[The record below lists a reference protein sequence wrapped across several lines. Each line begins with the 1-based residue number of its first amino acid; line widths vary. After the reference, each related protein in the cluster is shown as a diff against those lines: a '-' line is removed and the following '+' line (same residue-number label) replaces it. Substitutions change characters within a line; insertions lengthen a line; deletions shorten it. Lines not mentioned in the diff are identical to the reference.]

1 MQWVLEHLFQIAA
14 ILFVVISFVRG
25 IRNARQTTQSDEHT
39 TGSEETD
46 EQRRVREIQERIR
59 RKIAERRGGHL
70 PEPAAPHRPAHA
82 EPPPVMPRREVE
94 LPDPGEVFRGPLK
107 RALEEIERKLQPA
120 APPPVMVHA
129 NRAELERQERLAEE
143 MRQLE
148 QARAQAA
155 RRAAHLAADQ
165 AQAARTGAALRTA
178 MQGDLLRDLR
188 DPHSLRRAFV
198 LREVLGPPVG
208 MR

>member
-14 ILFVVISFVRG
+14 LLFVIISVVRG
-25 IRNARQTTQSDEHT
+25 IRNARETSQPGGGHT

-59 RKIAERRGGHL
+59 RKIAERRGGHA
-70 PEPAAPHRPAHA
+70 PEAAAPHGHA
-82 EPPPVMPRREVE
+82 QPPPVMPRREAE
-94 LPDPGEVFRGPLK
+94 FPERGEVFRGPLQ

-120 APPPVMVHA
+120 APPPVMAHA
-129 NRAELERQERLAEE
+129 NRAELERQAQLAEE
-143 MRQLE
+143 MRLLE

-165 AQAARTGAALRTA
+165 AEAARTTTALRTA
-178 MQGDLLRDLR
+178 TRGELLHDLR
-188 DPHSLRRAFV
+188 DPHSLRRAIV

-208 MR
+208 LR